1 MSNEIALIAIAV
13 CSVLL
18 SALFSGAETGMYQL
32 SRLRLRLGMEK
43 KRLSAMIL
51 GKAVRDST
59 GLLLSLLI
67 GNNLA
72 NYAVTSIATYM
83 LLTRMHVTGGAAELL
98 ATCITTPMLF
108 TFAELIPKN
117 VFFYRA
123 DSLMSRFAPVLF
135 VFHKAFTWCG
145 AVPVLKLM
153 SDILARLM
161 GSRVPTKTLITAV
174 HRHHIRTIF
183 QDSHEEGIL
192 SAVQVNII
200 NRLVTISN
208 TRIRSV
214 MTPLNR
220 VQMIDVHSD
229 KSALRRKLKECE
241 FTRLLVH
248 EGRPDNIVGFVNI
261 YDALYSS
268 AEFADLHGLVR
279 PLRRFSA
286 NVTVAHAIDRMRAE
300 SQKIA
305 LVMRT
310 SRTGRERP
318 VGIVTMKDLAEELL
332 GELAEW

>member
-1 MSNEIALIAIAV
+1 
-13 CSVLL
+13 
-18 SALFSGAETGMYQL
+18 
-32 SRLRLRLGMEK
+32 
-43 KRLSAMIL
+43 
-51 GKAVRDST
+51 
-59 GLLLSLLI
+59 
-67 GNNLA
+67 
-72 NYAVTSIATYM
+72 
-83 LLTRMHVTGGAAELL
+83 
-98 ATCITTPMLF
+98 
-108 TFAELIPKN
+108 
-117 VFFYRA
+117 
-123 DSLMSRFAPVLF
+123 
-135 VFHKAFTWCG
+135 
-145 AVPVLKLM
+145 
-153 SDILARLM
+153 
-161 GSRVPTKTLITAV
+161 
-174 HRHHIRTIF
+174 
-183 QDSHEEGIL
+183 
-192 SAVQVNII
+192 
-200 NRLVTISN
+200 
-208 TRIRSV
+208 
-214 MTPLNR
+214 
-220 VQMIDVHSD
+220 MIDVHSD